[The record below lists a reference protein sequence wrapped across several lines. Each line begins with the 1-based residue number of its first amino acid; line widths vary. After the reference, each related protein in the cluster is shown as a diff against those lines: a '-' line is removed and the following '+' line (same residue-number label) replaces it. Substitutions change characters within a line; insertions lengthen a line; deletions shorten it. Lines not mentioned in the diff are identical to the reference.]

1 MGQKTKV
8 LSEQALLLE
17 KIQQQS
23 LAKEKNKIKKWVR
36 KLLSCS
42 LEMNGQIVQEKN
54 RDLNMESQEVLDQ
67 VTRSILQDIIKK

>member
-36 KLLSCS
+36 KLQSCS